1 MGRSLRIGTFI
12 RANLLNNPV
21 ASCSLINIDFLPS
34 QTSQFDLNIILPLVF
49 IYSLNYHLSLE
60 FLVSSFISS
69 YSFSTLFVKTHSS
82 WQIFESNKA
91 LEIKTFLL
99 FKLDFVNST
108 ILSCFFFFFL
118 IIHLY
123 FLIPAVIT
131 QISDPI
137 AKPKIPTELPI
148 KEAKA
153 ETHSVKQVSFQY
165 NSKPYQLFYVPY
177 SSIHFV
183 LFLQ

>member
-21 ASCSLINIDFLPS
+21 ASCSLINLDFLPP
-34 QTSQFDLNIILPLVF
+34 QTSQFDVNIILPLVF

-69 YSFSTLFVKTHSS
+69 YSFSTLFIKTHSS
-82 WQIFESNKA
+82 WQIFESNKD
-91 LEIKTFLL
+91 LEIKTSLL

-137 AKPKIPTELPI
+137 AKLKFL
-148 KEAKA
+148 
-153 ETHSVKQVSFQY
+153 Q
-165 NSKPYQLFYVPY
+165 NYQLKKQKQKH
-177 SSIHFV
+177 I
-183 LFLQ
+183 Q